1 MAASGLM
8 DTATEDRK
16 KQDDD
21 ALALAIAFWNLHSQ
35 PSDRGLLI
43 GDGWTWDELA
53 QEYRSDTGARLTQSD
68 MRDIAHHMARS
79 AGESN
84 RRDTQDML
92 DGKISVDEWHRRIED
107 RTEGEYWALAAL
119 ACGGLDELTE
129 EEGRA
134 VWGNGTKSG
143 LDYSIDRLK
152 AFKDEVEA
160 GEAGTA
166 KQIVNRAGQYGDSGY
181 SVNQEAARASHSRM
195 SGATGIKILER
206 SNLNYLAEHCSNSA
220 HAEGCIEVA
229 AAGLQPIG
237 TLPRIGERTC
247 GGKCLCYWTF
257 ESVPS
262 GS

>member
-1 MAASGLM
+1 M

-21 ALALAIAFWNLHSQ
+21 ALVLAIAFWNLHSQ

-84 RRDTQDML
+84 RRDTRDML

-129 EEGRA
+129 AEAQA
-134 VWGNGTKSG
+134 VWGDGTKSG
-143 LDYSIDRLK
+143 LAYSIDRLK
-152 AFKDEVEA
+152 AFKDEIEA

-166 KQIVNRAGQYGDSGY
+166 KQIVARSEAYSDGGY
-181 SVNQEAARASHSRM
+181 SVAQEAARASHGRM
-195 SGATGIKILER
+195 GKSLGVKIEER
-206 SNLNYLAEHCSNSA
+206 SHLDPSPDVEHC
-220 HAEGCIEVA
+220 HDTEYLPGCVEVA
-229 AAGLQPIG
+229 AAGWSPLGSLPKIG
-237 TLPRIGERTC
+237 DRSCSFRDRCWFTYRLAPDQ
-247 GGKCLCYWTF
+247 
-257 ESVPS
+257 SV
-262 GS
+262 